1 MNRGSGW
8 LSLVPLVLV
17 PVLALVM
24 VGVAGASPSASAA
37 SQRLTADQLTA
48 GASHACVP
56 AGGRAPTVDWSAL
69 HDPVLAATAG
79 GVKDEAA
86 VWAGGHWHLL
96 FSYVSYDPSGP
107 GGIRWDIAAATS
119 TDMVH
124 WSAVDPWPPQPGVSG
139 VASPDIVR
147 QPSGTYLVT
156 YQSDPG
162 ALPPSSE
169 NSRLYYRTSADLRH
183 WSAPRALAHSLAP
196 APTDRMIDGALVY
209 TGHQLLLGFKY
220 SSPSQPDVFEVAR
233 SASGGPQGPWTV
245 VGRPDI
251 TVEGGTVEN
260 YEFVRVAGLWRLMAT
275 SNNLDQPWLFTLSG
289 NPDRARGWL
298 SWSPGRQLDI
308 PRAAVRHRLGPVQRR
323 LRARQLGIPLRRR
336 WTARS
341 LRLPVLRRKR
351 RADPVRRLG
360 PRRNRRGPQHGSG
373 PLAGSPG
380 LRTAAR
386 R

>member
-308 PRAAVRHRLGPVQRR
+308 PAQPFDTGSGLSSVGFEHANSAFLCDAGGRPGHFVYLFYAGSDELTQFDGWGHAEIGV
-323 LRARQLGIPLRRR
+323 
-336 WTARS
+336 ARS
-341 LRLPVLRRKR
+341 TDLVHWQVP
-351 RADPVRRLG
+351 
-360 PRRNRRGPQHGSG
+360 
-373 PLAGSPG
+373 PG
-380 LRTAAR
+380 
-386 R
+386 